1 VSWGK
6 VTPGEVPGGERS
18 AMPLRRGR
26 SRLLGAVLVAMALGC
41 PRLKQD
47 AGASDGDGDGD
58 TASGAADAGAGR
70 PIDELSTSELSNF
83 CADLNERMR
92 ELFDNRELVAF
103 ECTRVYV
110 NGGDA
115 LSCTQAVAEC
125 VRDAPEAA
133 TTAPRPPAFYID
145 GTECNTFGTC
155 PVSTGVFEA
164 CIEDRFEQTDRLI
177 ARMSCGIAGDPEAI
191 DALETELGTPR
202 PVPPS
207 CSEVQARCAGLL

>member
-1 VSWGK
+1 M
-6 VTPGEVPGGERS
+6 TPLEVPTARKRS
-18 AMPLRRGR
+18 AMPLRHGR
-26 SRLLGAVLVAMALGC
+26 ASLLGAVLIAMAIGC

-47 AGASDGDGDGD
+47 AGASDGDGDDGD
-58 TASGAADAGAGR
+58 TAGGAADAGAGQ

-83 CADLNERMR
+83 CAELNERMR
-92 ELFDNRELVAF
+92 ELFSNRELATF
-103 ECTRVYV
+103 ECTRIYV
-110 NGGDA
+110 NGGDV

-133 TTAPRPPAFYID
+133 TTAARPPEFYID

-155 PVSTGVFEA
+155 PVSTTVFEL
-164 CIEDRFEQTDRLI
+164 CIEDRFGQTDRLI
-177 ARMSCGIAGDPEAI
+177 ARMSCSIAADPEAI
-191 DALETELGTPR
+191 DALETELRSPR

>member
-1 VSWGK
+1 MMPIEIS
-6 VTPGEVPGGERS
+6 S
-18 AMPLRRGR
+18 AQKGPSAAPSDARA
-26 SRLLGAVLVAMALGC
+26 LLGVAILVAMAIGC

-47 AGASDGDGDGD
+47 AGASDGDDDGD
-58 TASGAADAGAGR
+58 TASGTADAGAGR

-92 ELFDNRELVAF
+92 ELFSNRELVTF
-103 ECTRVYV
+103 ECTRIYV

-115 LSCTQAVAEC
+115 LSCAQAVAEC

-133 TTAPRPPAFYID
+133 TTAPRPPEFYID

-155 PVSTGVFEA
+155 PVSSAVFED
-164 CIEDRFEQTDRLI
+164 CIEDRFAQTDRLL
-177 ARMSCGIAGDPEAI
+177 ARMSCSIAGDPEAV

-202 PVPPS
+202 LVPPS